1 MKPPHQQSR
10 GFTLIELL
18 IVVAVI
24 GIIAALALPN
34 LQSSKKA
41 ANEAAAIAHLRTW
54 TSAQELYFQRH
65 QVYAGNEQDLVAEGL
80 VGNPDPE
87 QSGYVFAL
95 AGGGAGTIEWS
106 GTASPQ
112 EVGITGD
119 RFFYIDHTG
128 VIRWALGGAAGP
140 GSTPLGAPE

>member
-1 MKPPHQQSR
+1 MNPANQRSR
-10 GFTLIELL
+10 GFSLIELL

-24 GIIAALALPN
+24 AIIAAVAVPN

-65 QVYAGNEQDLVAEGL
+65 QVYAGNEQDLVNEGL

-106 GTASPQ
+106 GTATPQ
-112 EVGITGD
+112 QEGVTGD
-119 RFFYIDHTG
+119 RYFYIDQTG
-128 VIRWALGGAAGP
+128 VIRWALGGAAGA